1 MTRRCLQLSGSDAEI
16 TEQLD
21 RANLSPEDRAEVDT
35 FRRYLRGDMSE
46 MERHAYT
53 VHDAPASDLA
63 KVARTLEIAAGR
75 GTMAEARECAGL
87 SVGQAAKLL
96 SMKVTNL
103 RRVESGDMSP
113 TPALWLMMVT
123 AYDVADFT
131 DAPRSKIIDGS
142 SP

>member
-21 RANLSPEDRAEVDT
+21 RANLAPDDRAEIDA

-46 MERHAYT
+46 TERHAYT
-53 VHDAPASDLA
+53 FTDNMTDYA
-63 KVARTLEIAAGR
+63 KVARTMEITAGR

-96 SMKVTNL
+96 GVTAADL
-103 RRVESGDMSP
+103 RAIESGESKP
-113 TPALWLMMVT
+113 TAPLRVMMLA
-123 AYDVADFT
+123 AYDAVDFT
-131 DAPRSKIIDGS
+131 DARGA
-142 SP
+142 